1 MIRCVRLWSGP
12 DGNSHFEEGAID
24 LESGPRGEVLS
35 GRGMKLALD
44 ESRVSVEA
52 SVPPE
57 AHKPGS
63 ALSVGIRPEH
73 LTPGDGG
80 LRLHVD
86 ASEVLGAEMIIH
98 GVLRSGER
106 LAVSLRGLHRVV
118 PGESNRIR
126 GRSRRCPRI
135 RRNWS
140 RLSPQRPCQ
149 GRNADLTVFEPSLLP
164 RMTAVSARRSSQVA
178 TVDVAVDEETPSFCP
193 LAP

>member
-118 PGESNRIR
+118 PGEVQSDS
-126 GRSRRCPRI
+126 RSIPAMSTYSTKLEPPFPAAPMPRSK
-135 RRNWS
+135 R
-140 RLSPQRPCQ
+140 
-149 GRNADLTVFEPSLLP
+149 
-164 RMTAVSARRSSQVA
+164 
-178 TVDVAVDEETPSFCP
+178 
-193 LAP
+193 